1 MDVAPKIQ
9 NPRLGI
15 FLLCSGVTFF
25 GIGEACVKVLAQEY
39 DILQVVWARYVFH
52 ALVFLAIFSRSGIIS
67 QMKTSRPFLHIARSI
82 TLMLG
87 TITFFTALIYL
98 SLPDAVAIN
107 FAAPL
112 LVTALSIPF
121 LGEKVGPR
129 RWVAIFVGFLG
140 VLVIIR
146 PGLGVM
152 HWAAILPLGTA
163 ICYASYQI
171 MTRIAGR
178 TEDTKTSLFWTSTVG
193 VIVMSC
199 IAPFV
204 WKAPDTQAWVIMVA
218 TGALFGFGHYL
229 LIRAFEVAPVST
241 LSPFLYTQIVSVTI
255 ISIIVFDQFPDQY
268 SILGAA
274 IVIGSGLY
282 IWHRETKEAR
292 ETGAT

>member
-1 MDVAPKIQ
+1 MDVAPRIQ
-9 NPRLGI
+9 NSRLGI
-15 FLLCSGVTFF
+15 FLLCAGVAFF
-25 GIGEACVKVLAQEY
+25 GFGEACVKTLAAEY

-82 TLMLG
+82 TLMIG
-87 TITFFTALIYL
+87 TVSFFTALIYL
-98 SLPDAVAIN
+98 SLPEAVAIN
-107 FAAPL
+107 FVAPL
-112 LVTALSIPF
+112 MVTALSIPF

-129 RWVAIFVGFLG
+129 RWAAIFVGFLG

-152 HWAAILPLGTA
+152 HWAAFLPLITA
-163 ICYASYQI
+163 ISYAGYQI

-199 IAPFV
+199 IVPFV
-204 WKAPDTQAWVIMVA
+204 WKAPDATAWVIMVA
-218 TGALFGFGHYL
+218 TGAVFGFGHYL
-229 LIRAFEVAPVST
+229 LIRAFEVAAVST
-241 LSPFLYTQIVSVTI
+241 LSPFLYTQIIWVTI
-255 ISIIVFDQFPDQY
+255 ISIIVFDQFPDQF

-282 IWHRETKEAR
+282 IWHRETLER
-292 ETGAT
+292 NAT

>member
-1 MDVAPKIQ
+1 MDVAGKTQ

-15 FLLCSGVTFF
+15 ALLCCGVAFF
-25 GIGEACVKVLAQEY
+25 GMGEACVKILARDYE
-39 DILQVVWARYVFH
+39 ILQVVWARYVFH
-52 ALVFLAIFSRSGIIS
+52 ALVFLLIFSRSGIIS
-67 QMKTSRPFLHIARSI
+67 QMKTSRPFLHLARSVA
-82 TLMLG
+82 LMLG

-98 SLPDAVAIN
+98 SLPEAVAIN

-121 LGEKVGPR
+121 LGEKVGLR
-129 RWVAIFVGFLG
+129 RWIAIFVGFLG

-152 HWAAILPLGTA
+152 HWAAFLPLLTA
-163 ICYASYQI
+163 VCYAVYQI

-178 TEDTKTSLFWTSTVG
+178 TEDTKTSLFWTSAVG

-204 WKAPDTQAWVIMVA
+204 WKAPDASAWAIMVA

-241 LSPFLYTQIVSVTI
+241 LSPFLYTQIIWVTLLSV
-255 ISIIVFDQFPDQY
+255 IVFEQIPDEY
-268 SILGAA
+268 SILGTC
-274 IVIGSGLY
+274 IVIASGLY
-282 IWHRETKEAR
+282 IWHRETTER
-292 ETGAT
+292 RNAT

>member
-1 MDVAPKIQ
+1 MDVAPRIQ
-9 NPRLGI
+9 NSRLGI
-15 FLLCSGVTFF
+15 FLLCAGVAFF
-25 GIGEACVKVLAQEY
+25 GIGEACVKTLAAEY

-82 TLMLG
+82 TLMIG
-87 TITFFTALIYL
+87 TVSFFTALIYL
-98 SLPDAVAIN
+98 SLPEAVAIN
-107 FAAPL
+107 FIAPL

-129 RWVAIFVGFLG
+129 RWAAICVGFLG

-152 HWAAILPLGTA
+152 HWAAFLPLITA
-163 ICYASYQI
+163 ISYAGYQI

-199 IAPFV
+199 IVPFV
-204 WKAPDTQAWVIMVA
+204 WKAPDATAWLIMVT
-218 TGALFGFGHYL
+218 TGAVFGFGHYL
-229 LIRAFEVAPVST
+229 LIRAFEVAAVST
-241 LSPFLYTQIVSVTI
+241 LSPFLYTQIIWVTI
-255 ISIIVFDQFPDQY
+255 ISIVVFDQFPDQF
-268 SILGAA
+268 SILGTA

-282 IWHRETKEAR
+282 IWHRESLER
-292 ETGAT
+292 NAT

>member
-1 MDVAPKIQ
+1 MDVAPRIQ
-9 NPRLGI
+9 NSRLGI
-15 FLLCSGVTFF
+15 FLLCAGVAFF
-25 GIGEACVKVLAQEY
+25 GFGEACVKTLAAEY

-82 TLMLG
+82 TLMIG
-87 TITFFTALIYL
+87 TVSFFTALIYL
-98 SLPDAVAIN
+98 SLPEAVAIN
-107 FAAPL
+107 FVAPL

-121 LGEKVGPR
+121 LGEKVGPH
-129 RWVAIFVGFLG
+129 RWAAICIGFLG

-152 HWAAILPLGTA
+152 HWAAFLPLITA
-163 ICYASYQI
+163 ISYAGYQI

-199 IAPFV
+199 IVPFV
-204 WKAPDTQAWVIMVA
+204 WKAPDATAWVIMVA
-218 TGALFGFGHYL
+218 TGAVFGFGHYL
-229 LIRAFEVAPVST
+229 LIRAFEVAAVST
-241 LSPFLYTQIVSVTI
+241 LSPFLYTQIIWVTI
-255 ISIIVFDQFPDQY
+255 ISIVVFDQFPDQF

-282 IWHRETKEAR
+282 IWHRETLER
-292 ETGAT
+292 NAT

>member
-1 MDVAPKIQ
+1 MDVTARIQ

-15 FLLCSGVTFF
+15 ALLCIGVAFF
-25 GIGEACVKVLAQEY
+25 GMGEACVKILAKDY

-52 ALVFLAIFSRSGIIS
+52 ALVFLLIFSRTGIIS
-67 QMKTSRPFLHIARSI
+67 QMRTSRPFLHLARSI

-87 TITFFTALIYL
+87 TVTFFTALIYL
-98 SLPDAVAIN
+98 SLPEAVAIN

-152 HWAAILPLGTA
+152 HWAAFLPLLTA
-163 ICYASYQI
+163 ICYAAYQI

-178 TEDTKTSLFWTSTVG
+178 TEDTRTSLFWTSAVG
-193 VIVMSC
+193 CIVMSC

-204 WKAPDTQAWVIMVA
+204 WKSPDASAWAIMVA
-218 TGALFGFGHYL
+218 TGGLFGFGHYL
-229 LIRAFEVAPVST
+229 LIRAFEVAAVST
-241 LSPFLYTQIVSVTI
+241 LSPFLYTQIVWVTI
-255 ISIIVFDQFPDQY
+255 ISIIVFDQIPDEY
-268 SILGAA
+268 SILGTC

-282 IWHRETKEAR
+282 IWHRETR
-292 ETGAT
+292 ERSESTT

>member
-1 MDVAPKIQ
+1 MDVATRVQ

-15 FLLCSGVTFF
+15 ALLCTGVAFF
-25 GIGEACVKVLAQEY
+25 GMGEACVKILSKDYE
-39 DILQVVWARYVFH
+39 ILQVVWARYVFH
-52 ALVFLAIFSRSGIIS
+52 ALVFLLIFSRTGIIS
-67 QMKTSRPFLHIARSI
+67 QMRTSRPFLHLARSV

-87 TITFFTALIYL
+87 TISFFTALIYL
-98 SLPDAVAIN
+98 SLPEAVAIN

-129 RWVAIFVGFLG
+129 RWAAIFVGFLG

-152 HWAAILPLGTA
+152 HWAAFLPLITA
-163 ICYASYQI
+163 VCYASYQI

-178 TEDTKTSLFWTSTVG
+178 TEDTRTSLFWTSAVG
-193 VIVMSC
+193 CIVMSC

-204 WKAPDTQAWVIMVA
+204 WKTPDATAWAIMVA

-229 LIRAFEVAPVST
+229 LIRAFEVAGVST
-241 LSPFLYTQIVSVTI
+241 LSPFLYTQIVWVTI
-255 ISIIVFDQFPDQY
+255 ISIFVFGQVPDEY
-268 SILGAA
+268 SILGTC
-274 IVIGSGLY
+274 IVICSGLY
-282 IWHRETKEAR
+282 IWHRETRDRRK
-292 ETGAT
+292 TP

>member
-1 MDVAPKIQ
+1 MDVAPRIQ
-9 NPRLGI
+9 NSRLGI
-15 FLLCSGVTFF
+15 FLLCAGVAFF
-25 GIGEACVKVLAQEY
+25 GVGEACVKTLAAEY

-82 TLMLG
+82 TLMIG
-87 TITFFTALIYL
+87 TVSFFTALIYL
-98 SLPDAVAIN
+98 SLPEAVAIN
-107 FAAPL
+107 FVAPL

-129 RWVAIFVGFLG
+129 RWAAIFVGFLG

-152 HWAAILPLGTA
+152 HWAAFLPLITA
-163 ICYASYQI
+163 ISYAGYQI

-199 IAPFV
+199 IVPFV
-204 WKAPDTQAWVIMVA
+204 WKAPDATAWVIMVA
-218 TGALFGFGHYL
+218 TGAVFGFGHYL
-229 LIRAFEVAPVST
+229 LIRAFEVAAVST
-241 LSPFLYTQIVSVTI
+241 LSPFLYTQIIWVTI
-255 ISIIVFDQFPDQY
+255 ISIVVFDQFPDQF

-282 IWHRETKEAR
+282 IWHRETLER
-292 ETGAT
+292 NAT

>member
-1 MDVAPKIQ
+1 MDVAPRIQ
-9 NPRLGI
+9 NSRLGI
-15 FLLCSGVTFF
+15 FLLCAGVAFF
-25 GIGEACVKVLAQEY
+25 GIGEACVKTLAAEY

-82 TLMLG
+82 TLMIG
-87 TITFFTALIYL
+87 TVSFFTALIYL
-98 SLPDAVAIN
+98 SLPEAVAIN
-107 FAAPL
+107 FVAPL

-129 RWVAIFVGFLG
+129 RWAAICVGFLG

-152 HWAAILPLGTA
+152 HWAAFLPLITA
-163 ICYASYQI
+163 ISYAGYQV

-199 IAPFV
+199 IVPFV
-204 WKAPDTQAWVIMVA
+204 WKAPDATAWVIMVA
-218 TGALFGFGHYL
+218 TGAVFGFGHYL
-229 LIRAFEVAPVST
+229 LIRAFEVAAVST
-241 LSPFLYTQIVSVTI
+241 LSPFLYTQIIWVTI
-255 ISIIVFDQFPDQY
+255 ISIVVFDQFPDQF

-282 IWHRETKEAR
+282 VWHRETLER
-292 ETGAT
+292 NAT

>member
-1 MDVAPKIQ
+1 MDVATRVQ

-15 FLLCSGVTFF
+15 AMLCAGVAFF
-25 GIGEACVKVLAQEY
+25 GMGEACVKILSKDYE
-39 DILQVVWARYVFH
+39 ILQVVWARYIFH
-52 ALVFLAIFSRSGIIS
+52 ALVFLLIFSRTGIVS
-67 QMKTSRPFLHIARSI
+67 QMRTSRPFLHLARSVA
-82 TLMLG
+82 LMLG

-98 SLPDAVAIN
+98 SLPEAVAIN

-129 RWVAIFVGFLG
+129 RWAAILVGFMG

-152 HWAAILPLGTA
+152 HWAAFLPLLTA
-163 ICYASYQI
+163 ICYAAYQI

-178 TEDTKTSLFWTSTVG
+178 TEDTKTSLFWTSAVG
-193 VIVMSC
+193 CVVMSC

-204 WKAPDTQAWVIMVA
+204 WTQPDAAAWALMVA

-229 LIRAFEVAPVST
+229 LIRAFEIAPVST
-241 LSPFLYTQIVSVTI
+241 LSPFLYTQLIWVTI
-255 ISIIVFDQFPDQY
+255 ISILVFSQYPDIFSLIGASIV
-268 SILGAA
+268 
-274 IVIGSGLY
+274 VGSGLY
-282 IWHRETKEAR
+282 IWHRETKERKSAKQ
-292 ETGAT
+292 

>member
-1 MDVAPKIQ
+1 MDVAPRIQ
-9 NPRLGI
+9 NSRLGI
-15 FLLCSGVTFF
+15 FLLCAGVAFF
-25 GIGEACVKVLAQEY
+25 GVGEACVKTLAAEY

-82 TLMLG
+82 TLMIG
-87 TITFFTALIYL
+87 TVSFFTALIYL
-98 SLPDAVAIN
+98 SLPEAVAIN
-107 FAAPL
+107 FVAPL

-129 RWVAIFVGFLG
+129 RWAAIFVGFLG

-152 HWAAILPLGTA
+152 HWAAFLPLITA
-163 ICYASYQI
+163 VSYAGYQI

-199 IAPFV
+199 IVPFV
-204 WKAPDTQAWVIMVA
+204 WKAPDATAWVIMVA
-218 TGALFGFGHYL
+218 TGAVFGFGHYL
-229 LIRAFEVAPVST
+229 LIRAFEVAAVST
-241 LSPFLYTQIVSVTI
+241 LSPFLYTQIIWVTI
-255 ISIIVFDQFPDQY
+255 ISIVVFDQFPDQF

-282 IWHRETKEAR
+282 IWHRETLER
-292 ETGAT
+292 NAT

>member
-1 MDVAPKIQ
+1 MDVATRVQ

-15 FLLCSGVTFF
+15 AMLCAGVAFF
-25 GIGEACVKVLAQEY
+25 GMGEACVKILSKDYE
-39 DILQVVWARYVFH
+39 ILQVVWARYVFH
-52 ALVFLAIFSRSGIIS
+52 ALVFLLIFSRTGIVS
-67 QMKTSRPFLHIARSI
+67 QMRTSRPFLHLARSVA
-82 TLMLG
+82 LMLG

-98 SLPDAVAIN
+98 SLPEAVAIN

-129 RWVAIFVGFLG
+129 RWAAILVGFMG

-152 HWAAILPLGTA
+152 HWAAFLPLLTA
-163 ICYASYQI
+163 ICYAAYQI

-178 TEDTKTSLFWTSTVG
+178 TEDTKTSLFWTSAVG
-193 VIVMSC
+193 CVVMSC

-204 WKAPDTQAWVIMVA
+204 WTQPDAAAWALMVA

-229 LIRAFEVAPVST
+229 LIRAFEIAPVST
-241 LSPFLYTQIVSVTI
+241 LSPFLYTQLIWVTI
-255 ISIIVFDQFPDQY
+255 ISILVFSQYPDMFSLIGATIV
-268 SILGAA
+268 
-274 IVIGSGLY
+274 VGSGLY
-282 IWHRETKEAR
+282 IWNRETKERKSAKQ
-292 ETGAT
+292 

>member
-1 MDVAPKIQ
+1 MDVAPRIQ
-9 NPRLGI
+9 NSRLGI
-15 FLLCSGVTFF
+15 FLLCAGVAFF
-25 GIGEACVKVLAQEY
+25 GIGEACVKTLAAEY

-52 ALVFLAIFSRSGIIS
+52 ALVFLAIFSRSGIIN

-82 TLMLG
+82 TLMIG
-87 TITFFTALIYL
+87 TVSFFTALIYL
-98 SLPDAVAIN
+98 SLPEAVAIN
-107 FAAPL
+107 FVAPL

-129 RWVAIFVGFLG
+129 RWAAICVGFLG

-152 HWAAILPLGTA
+152 HWAAFLPLITA
-163 ICYASYQI
+163 ISYAGYQI

-199 IAPFV
+199 IVPFV
-204 WKAPDTQAWVIMVA
+204 WKAPDATAWLIMVT
-218 TGALFGFGHYL
+218 TGAVFGFGHYL
-229 LIRAFEVAPVST
+229 LIRAFEVAAVST
-241 LSPFLYTQIVSVTI
+241 LSPFLYTQIIWVTI
-255 ISIIVFDQFPDQY
+255 ISIVVFDQFPDQF
-268 SILGAA
+268 SILGTA

-282 IWHRETKEAR
+282 IWHRESLER
-292 ETGAT
+292 NAT

>member
-1 MDVAPKIQ
+1 MDVAPRIQ
-9 NPRLGI
+9 NSRLGI
-15 FLLCSGVTFF
+15 FLLCAGVAFF
-25 GIGEACVKVLAQEY
+25 GVGEACVKTLAAEY

-52 ALVFLAIFSRSGIIS
+52 ALVFLAIFSRSGIIN

-82 TLMLG
+82 TLMIG
-87 TITFFTALIYL
+87 TVSFFTALIYL
-98 SLPDAVAIN
+98 SLPEAVAIN
-107 FAAPL
+107 FVAPL

-129 RWVAIFVGFLG
+129 RWAAIFVGFLG

-152 HWAAILPLGTA
+152 HWAAFLPLITA
-163 ICYASYQI
+163 ISYAGYQI

-199 IAPFV
+199 IVPFV
-204 WKAPDTQAWVIMVA
+204 WKAPDATAWVIMVA
-218 TGALFGFGHYL
+218 TGAVFGFGHYL
-229 LIRAFEVAPVST
+229 LIRAFEVAAVST
-241 LSPFLYTQIVSVTI
+241 LSPFLYTQIIWVTI
-255 ISIIVFDQFPDQY
+255 ISIVVFDQFPDQF

-282 IWHRETKEAR
+282 IWHRETLER
-292 ETGAT
+292 NAT

>member
-1 MDVAPKIQ
+1 MDVAPRIQ
-9 NPRLGI
+9 NSRLGI
-15 FLLCSGVTFF
+15 FLLCAGVAFF
-25 GIGEACVKVLAQEY
+25 GIGEACVKTLAAEY

-82 TLMLG
+82 TLMIG
-87 TITFFTALIYL
+87 TVSFFTALIYL
-98 SLPDAVAIN
+98 SLPEAVAIN
-107 FAAPL
+107 FVAPL

-129 RWVAIFVGFLG
+129 RWAAICVGFLG

-152 HWAAILPLGTA
+152 HWAAFLPLITA
-163 ICYASYQI
+163 ISYAGYQI

-199 IAPFV
+199 IVPFV
-204 WKAPDTQAWVIMVA
+204 WKAPDATAWVIMVT
-218 TGALFGFGHYL
+218 TGAVFGFGHYL
-229 LIRAFEVAPVST
+229 LIRAFEVAAVST
-241 LSPFLYTQIVSVTI
+241 LSPFLYTQIIWVTI
-255 ISIIVFDQFPDQY
+255 ISIVVFDQFPDQF

-282 IWHRETKEAR
+282 IWHRETLER
-292 ETGAT
+292 NAT

>member
-1 MDVAPKIQ
+1 MDVDPKAQ
-9 NPRLGI
+9 DSRLGI
-15 FLLCSGVTFF
+15 FLLCSGVAFF
-25 GIGEACVKVLAQEY
+25 GIGEACVKILAADY
-39 DILQVVWARYVFH
+39 HILQVVWARYVFH

-82 TLMLG
+82 TLMIG

-98 SLPDAVAIN
+98 SMPDAVAIN

-112 LVTALSIPF
+112 LVTALSITF

-129 RWVAIFVGFLG
+129 RWVAIFIGFLG

-146 PGLGVM
+146 PGMGMM

-163 ICYASYQI
+163 VCYAAYQI

-178 TEDTKTSLFWTSTVG
+178 TEDTKTSLFWTSTMG

-204 WKAPDTQAWVIMVA
+204 WKAPDAQAWGIMVA

-229 LIRAFEVAPVST
+229 LIRAFEVATVST
-241 LSPFLYTQIVSVTI
+241 LSPFLYTQIVWVTI
-255 ISIIVFDQFPDQY
+255 LSVIVFNQLPDEY
-268 SILGAA
+268 SILGAS

-282 IWHRETKEAR
+282 IWHRETCDR
-292 ETGAT
+292 GTT

>member
-1 MDVAPKIQ
+1 MDVAPRIQ
-9 NPRLGI
+9 NSRLGI
-15 FLLCSGVTFF
+15 FLLCAGVAFF
-25 GIGEACVKVLAQEY
+25 GVGEACVKTLAAEY

-82 TLMLG
+82 TLMIG
-87 TITFFTALIYL
+87 TVSFFTALIYL
-98 SLPDAVAIN
+98 SLPEAVAIN
-107 FAAPL
+107 FIAPL

-129 RWVAIFVGFLG
+129 RWAAIFVGFLG

-152 HWAAILPLGTA
+152 HWAAFLPLITA
-163 ICYASYQI
+163 ISYAGYQI

-199 IAPFV
+199 IVPFV
-204 WKAPDTQAWVIMVA
+204 WKAPDATAWVIMVA
-218 TGALFGFGHYL
+218 TGAVFGFGHYL
-229 LIRAFEVAPVST
+229 LIRAFEVAAVST
-241 LSPFLYTQIVSVTI
+241 LSPFLYTQIIWVTI
-255 ISIIVFDQFPDQY
+255 ISIVVFDQFPDQF

-282 IWHRETKEAR
+282 IWHRETLER
-292 ETGAT
+292 NAT

>member
-1 MDVAPKIQ
+1 MDVAPRIQ
-9 NPRLGI
+9 NSRLGI
-15 FLLCSGVTFF
+15 FLLSAGVAFF
-25 GIGEACVKVLAQEY
+25 GVGEACVKTLAAEY
-39 DILQVVWARYVFH
+39 DILQVVRARYVFH

-82 TLMLG
+82 TLMIG
-87 TITFFTALIYL
+87 TVSFFTALIYL
-98 SLPDAVAIN
+98 SLTEAVAIN
-107 FAAPL
+107 FVAPL

-129 RWVAIFVGFLG
+129 RWAAIFVGFLG

-152 HWAAILPLGTA
+152 HWAAFLPLITA
-163 ICYASYQI
+163 ISYAGYQI

-199 IAPFV
+199 IVPFV
-204 WKAPDTQAWVIMVA
+204 WQAPDTTAWVIMVA
-218 TGALFGFGHYL
+218 TGAVFGFGHYL
-229 LIRAFEVAPVST
+229 LIRAFEVAAVST
-241 LSPFLYTQIVSVTI
+241 LSPFLYTQIIWVTI
-255 ISIIVFDQFPDQY
+255 ISIVVFDQFPDQF

-282 IWHRETKEAR
+282 IWHRETLER
-292 ETGAT
+292 NAT

>member
-1 MDVAPKIQ
+1 MDVATRVQ

-15 FLLCSGVTFF
+15 ALLCTGVAFF
-25 GIGEACVKVLAQEY
+25 GIGEACVKILSKDY

-52 ALVFLAIFSRSGIIS
+52 ALVFLLIFSRTGIFS
-67 QMKTSRPFLHIARSI
+67 QMRTSRPFLHLARSI

-87 TITFFTALIYL
+87 TVSFFTALIYL
-98 SLPDAVAIN
+98 SLPEAVAIN

-152 HWAAILPLGTA
+152 HWAAFLPLITA
-163 ICYASYQI
+163 VCYASYQI

-178 TEDTKTSLFWTSTVG
+178 TEDTKTSLFWTSAVG
-193 VIVMSC
+193 CIVMSC
-199 IAPFV
+199 IVPFV
-204 WKAPDTQAWVIMVA
+204 WKSPDATAWAIMVA
-218 TGALFGFGHYL
+218 TGTLFGFGHYL
-229 LIRAFEVAPVST
+229 LIRAFEVAGVST
-241 LSPFLYTQIVSVTI
+241 LSPFLYTQIAWVTI
-255 ISIIVFDQFPDQY
+255 ISIIVFEQVPDEY
-268 SILGAA
+268 SILGTC

-282 IWHRETKEAR
+282 IWHRETR
-292 ETGAT
+292 ERRDGA

>member
-1 MDVAPKIQ
+1 MDVAPRIQ
-9 NPRLGI
+9 NSRLGI
-15 FLLCSGVTFF
+15 FLLCAGVAFF
-25 GIGEACVKVLAQEY
+25 GIGEACVKTLAAEY

-82 TLMLG
+82 TLMIG
-87 TITFFTALIYL
+87 TVSFFTALIYL
-98 SLPDAVAIN
+98 SLPEAVAIN
-107 FAAPL
+107 FVAPL

-129 RWVAIFVGFLG
+129 RWAAICVGFLG

-152 HWAAILPLGTA
+152 HWAAFLPLITA
-163 ICYASYQI
+163 ISYAGYQI

-199 IAPFV
+199 IVPFV
-204 WKAPDTQAWVIMVA
+204 WKAPDATAWVIMVT
-218 TGALFGFGHYL
+218 TGAVFGFGHYL
-229 LIRAFEVAPVST
+229 LIRAFEVAAVST
-241 LSPFLYTQIVSVTI
+241 LSPFLYSQIIWVTI
-255 ISIIVFDQFPDQY
+255 ISIVVFDQFPDQF

-282 IWHRETKEAR
+282 IWHREILER
-292 ETGAT
+292 NAT

>member
-1 MDVAPKIQ
+1 
-9 NPRLGI
+9 
-15 FLLCSGVTFF
+15 F
-25 GIGEACVKVLAQEY
+25 GFGEACVKTLAAEY

-82 TLMLG
+82 TLMIG
-87 TITFFTALIYL
+87 TVSFFTALIYL
-98 SLPDAVAIN
+98 SLPEAVAIN
-107 FAAPL
+107 FVAPL

-129 RWVAIFVGFLG
+129 RWAAIFVGFLG

-152 HWAAILPLGTA
+152 HWAAFLPLITA
-163 ICYASYQI
+163 ISYAGYQI

-199 IAPFV
+199 IVPFV
-204 WKAPDTQAWVIMVA
+204 WKAPDATAWVIMVA
-218 TGALFGFGHYL
+218 TGAVFGFGHYL
-229 LIRAFEVAPVST
+229 LIRAFEVAAVST
-241 LSPFLYTQIVSVTI
+241 LSPFLYTQIIWVTI
-255 ISIIVFDQFPDQY
+255 ISIVVFDQFPDQF

-282 IWHRETKEAR
+282 IWHRETR
-292 ETGAT
+292 ERNAT